1 MDPLPRTGTLV
12 RICDDDYHLT
22 SELDDAE
29 LRRVAAYV
37 DQKMRQNAGRSG
49 RANKT
54 HLAVLA
60 AMDIATELLRSQQE
74 KGQMIQ
80 KACESI
86 DLLRHLVEER
96 SSLLSLT
103 SDWTQRQP
111 HLATPKKR
119 QPLLQQLKRF

>member
-1 MDPLPRTGTLV
+1 METIPETGTLV
-12 RICDDDYHLT
+12 RICGDEYRLT
-22 SELDDAE
+22 SELDADH

-37 DQKMRQNAGRSG
+37 DQKMRETAGRSG
-49 RANKT
+49 RSNKT

-60 AMDIATELLRSQQE
+60 AMDIALELFKSQQE

-96 SSLLSLT
+96 SALLSLT
-103 SDWTQRQP
+103 SDWTQRQSE
-111 HLATPKKR
+111 LAPKKR
-119 QPLLQQLKRF
+119 QPLLQQIKRF

>member
-1 MDPLPRTGTLV
+1 METTPETGTLV
-12 RICDDDYHLT
+12 RICGDEYRMSSD
-22 SELDDAE
+22 LDADA

-37 DQKMRQNAGRSG
+37 DQKMCESASRSG
-49 RANKT
+49 NANKT
-54 HLAVLA
+54 KLAVLA
-60 AMDIATELLRSQQE
+60 AMEIALELFRSQQE

-103 SDWTQRQP
+103 SDWTQRQS
-111 HLATPKKR
+111 HLAAPKKQ